1 MREVNETVKKL
12 FLSQIFASEC
22 DQLNEGV
29 NQALKFHTLA
39 LLIYRYGNFDL
50 VVAMAKIVQNILV
63 NANENNI
70 YSKPD
75 FKEKVIALTFHK
87 SLINYIDWLHF
98 IYWKIRR
105 TLALACF
112 DNNQKTFLH
121 KQSLIY
127 PFRIL

>member
-1 MREVNETVKKL
+1 MNETVKKL
-12 FLSQIFASEC
+12 FLSKIFASEC

-39 LLIYRYGNFDL
+39 LLIYRYGSFDL

-75 FKEKVIALTFHK
+75 FKEKIIALTFHK
-87 SLINYIDWLHF
+87 SLINYID
-98 IYWKIRR
+98 
-105 TLALACF
+105 
-112 DNNQKTFLH
+112 
-121 KQSLIY
+121 
-127 PFRIL
+127 